1 MAASN
6 YLQHVKDRND
16 DVGDESHV
24 SSDRKEEL
32 AVFYFIEHVAISE
45 EIIWEKQI
53 HILRVVLFYPT
64 L

>member
-45 EIIWEKQI
+45 EII
-53 HILRVVLFYPT
+53 
-64 L
+64 